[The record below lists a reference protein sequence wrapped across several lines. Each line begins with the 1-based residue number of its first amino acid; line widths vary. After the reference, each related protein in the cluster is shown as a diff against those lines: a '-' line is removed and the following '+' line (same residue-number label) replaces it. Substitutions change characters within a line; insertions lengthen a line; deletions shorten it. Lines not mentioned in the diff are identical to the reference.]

1 MTMVLVT
8 TVGGDSRVMT
18 MVVGYWLTITM
29 EKSLEIASDDNVQDN
44 AEVHMKES
52 WRRNDSVENPMYHY
66 GLRINPIIKKEKRK
80 NEKSRRFKPQL
91 TFTHKK
97 TLVLIYF

>member
-1 MTMVLVT
+1 MEEVWWVTMVLVT

-66 GLRINPIIKKEKRK
+66 GLRINPIIKK
-80 NEKSRRFKPQL
+80 NYAPYTNFLYL
-91 TFTHKK
+91 TII
-97 TLVLIYF
+97 VWIPLIR